1 MSARP
6 ALAALAER
14 AGILP
19 SYVSMRTAGSAE
31 GGVRLT
37 SDATREALLAAMGLD
52 ASSEAA
58 AQRTLR
64 ALDEAEGAH
73 LLAPVRVETLGSAA
87 GARVPLRW
95 PALAGRAAWRLELHE
110 ESGRRSA
117 REGRATPGR
126 TRSLPLPPPREPGYH
141 RVRLVVEAQ
150 GALHQAEQRF
160 IACPARCVGVREVLG
175 RSRGFGLLA
184 NLYALRQ
191 RADWGIGDLGHLRRL
206 VRLAGAAGAAFIG
219 MNPLHALR
227 NRGLDVCPYSPL
239 SRLFRN
245 ELLLEVTAV
254 PELRACEEARRRL
267 ASPDFAA
274 RLERLR
280 ERPDVDYDGVHD
292 AKREI
297 LLLLHRCFAARERDA
312 QSARGGAY
320 ARYRRHEDP
329 ELTAFATFVAL
340 GEHLEARGEPPDWR
354 RWPEAYRSP
363 DSPAVAGFREEHGEA
378 VDFHRWVQF
387 ELDRQLAAGARAAW
401 WAGLGIGLYQDLALG
416 ASACGYDTWAAPDLY
431 ARGASAG
438 APPDDF
444 SEVGQD
450 WGLPPIV
457 PWRLAERG
465 YRDWSRL
472 LRAGL
477 AHAGALRI
485 DHVMGLF
492 RLWWLPEG
500 ARPGEGAYVRY
511 PARDLLG
518 ILALESRRHGA
529 VIVGEDL
536 GTVPA
541 ALAASLASRG
551 ILSTRVLL
559 FERKGADFRPAA
571 AYSARALTTPTTH
584 DLPPLAGF
592 FAGRDLELRRAVGHI
607 ASDEAL
613 AEARRERERTCRA
626 LARRLGPGAQEDPA
640 ARAEAVARFLSRTP
654 SPLVGFPLD
663 DLAGEVEPVNLPG
676 VPQELHRS
684 WSRRM
689 SVSLEDLPA
698 QPAFRR
704 AVAAVP
710 RARRGRGGTS

>member
-19 SYVSMRTAGSAE
+19 SYVSMRTPGSAE

-52 ASSEAA
+52 GTSEAA
-58 AQRTLR
+58 ARDALR
-64 ALDEAEGAH
+64 ALDAAEGAS
-73 LLAPVRVETLGSAA
+73 LLAPVRVETLGSTA
-87 GARVPLRW
+87 GARLPLRW
-95 PALAGRAAWRLELHE
+95 PRLAGRAAWRVELHE
-110 ESGRRSA
+110 ESGRRSV
-117 REGRATPGR
+117 REDRASPGR
-126 TRSLPLPPPREPGYH
+126 SRSLPLPAPREPGYH
-141 RVRLVVEAQ
+141 RVHLVVEAG
-150 GALHQAEQRF
+150 GALHEAEQRF
-160 IACPARCVGVREVLG
+160 IACPARCPAVREVLG

-191 RADWGIGDLGHLRRL
+191 RDDWGVGDLSHLRRL
-206 VRLAGAAGAAFIG
+206 VKLAGAGGAAFIG
-219 MNPLHALR
+219 LNPLHALR
-227 NRGLDVCPYSPL
+227 NRGLDVSPYSPV
-239 SRLFRN
+239 SRIFRN
-245 ELLLEVTAV
+245 ELILEVAAV
-254 PELRACEEARRRL
+254 PELRECEAARRRL
-267 ASPDFAA
+267 ASPGFAA
-274 RLERLR
+274 RLARLR
-280 ERPDVDYDGVHD
+280 ERPDVDYDGVRE

-297 LLLLHRCFAARERDA
+297 LLLLHRCFAAGAHRSER
-312 QSARGGAY
+312 ARAY
-320 ARYRRHEDP
+320 ARYRQREDP
-329 ELTAFATFVAL
+329 ELTAFATFAAL
-340 GEHLEARGEPPDWR
+340 DEHLEARTGPADWR
-354 RWPEAYRSP
+354 RWPEAWRSP
-363 DSPAVAGFREEHGEA
+363 DSPAVARFREEHAGE

-387 ELDRQLAAGARAAW
+387 ELDRQLAGSARAAQR
-401 WAGLGIGLYQDLALG
+401 AGLGIGLYQDLALG
-416 ASACGYDTWAAPDLY
+416 ASAGGYDTWAAPHLY

-444 SEVGQD
+444 SALGQD

-477 AHAGALRI
+477 DHAGALRI
-485 DHVMGLF
+485 DHVMGLL

-500 ARPGEGAYVRY
+500 AAPGEGAYVRY
-511 PARDLLG
+511 PTRDLLG

-541 ALAASLASRG
+541 GLAARLARQG

-559 FERKGADFRPAA
+559 FERSAAGFRPAA
-571 AYSARALTTPTTH
+571 GYSRRALTTTTTH

-626 LARRLGPGAQEDPA
+626 LARRLGPGAEQDGP
-640 ARAEAVARFLSRTP
+640 ARAEAAVRFLSRTP

-663 DLAGEVEPVNLPG
+663 DLVAEVEPVNLPG

-689 SVSLEDLPA
+689 GVTLEDLPA

-704 AVAAVP
+704 AMAAVP
-710 RARRGRGGTS
+710 RTRHARGGAS